1 MMTLQQNSLRNFIK
15 LFVELHG
22 SRPEVLSSA
31 PGRVNLIGEH
41 TDYNNGYVLPAAIHL
56 RNYFLLSRR
65 PDNEVHVWA
74 ENFRQM
80 DIFSLDDLKPDPNIK
95 WANYVRGIFYALKK
109 DGTLLS
115 GINGLV
121 WGDVPLES
129 GLSSSAALEV
139 SVIKGLSELFGLTI
153 DPVRMALL
161 SQKAEHEFAGVK
173 CGLMDQF
180 IAIFGQKNSAV
191 FLDCQTLNF
200 RLVPLNLESKGLEL
214 LVCDTRVR
222 RELSSSEYNRR
233 RQEAAAGSEALQT
246 LGLPSYKEATLDD
259 LEKVRPALSPISF
272 RRARHVITENARVLA
287 SVEALSRDDFEQLG
301 RLLFASH
308 ESLRDDY
315 EVSCPELDLI
325 YEAGRDFPSCLGAR
339 LVGAGFGG
347 SAIALIQKA
356 GAPAFQQ
363 EILARTRK
371 EGFPTPSFYEV
382 QVGGGASAEHLDL
395 P

>member
-1 MMTLQQNSLRNFIK
+1 MLTLQQNSLRDFIK
-15 LFVELHG
+15 LFVELHD
-22 SRPEVLSSA
+22 SKPEVLSSA
-31 PGRVNLIGEH
+31 PGRINLIGEH

-65 PDNEVHVWA
+65 PDSEVRVWA
-74 ENFRQM
+74 NHFGQM
-80 DIFSLDDLKPDPNIK
+80 DTFSLENLKPDSNVRWP
-95 WANYVRGIFYALKK
+95 NYVRGIFYALRKE
-109 DGTLLS
+109 GARLS

-161 SQKAEHEFAGVK
+161 SQKAEHDFAGVK

-180 IAIFGQKNSAV
+180 IAVFGQKNSAL
-191 FLDCQTLNF
+191 FLDCQTLDF
-200 RLVPLNLESKGLEL
+200 RLIPLHLESKGLEV

-222 RELSSSEYNRR
+222 RELASSEYNRR
-233 RQEAAAGSEALQT
+233 RREAAAGSEALQT
-246 LGLPSYKEATLDD
+246 IGLPSYKEATLDD
-259 LEKVRPALSPISF
+259 LEKVRPALSPTSF

-287 SVEALSRDDFEQLG
+287 SVEALSRDDFAELG

-325 YEAGRDFPSCLGAR
+325 YEAGRKFPACLGAR

-347 SAIALIQKA
+347 SALALIQKA

-371 EGFPTPSFYEV
+371 EGFPEPRFYEV
-382 QVGGGASAEHLDL
+382 QVGGGASAERLDL